1 MKKYFSSKA
10 QAVTA
15 RKLRDPHGL
24 CGVRVFKMPKGTRH
38 AGMYAVCSELE
49 FLNTY

>member
-15 RKLRDPHGL
+15 RKQRDPNGL
-24 CGVRVFKMPKGTRH
+24 YGVRAFKMPKGTRH

>member
-15 RKLRDPHGL
+15 RKLRDPNGL
-24 CGVRVFKMPKGTRH
+24 YGVRVLKTHDMQECMQYVQSWNF
-38 AGMYAVCSELE
+38 
-49 FLNTY
+49 

>member
-15 RKLRDPHGL
+15 RKLRDPNGFY
-24 CGVRVFKMPKGTRH
+24 GVRVFKMPKGTRC
-38 AGMYAVCSELE
+38 AGMFAVCTELE